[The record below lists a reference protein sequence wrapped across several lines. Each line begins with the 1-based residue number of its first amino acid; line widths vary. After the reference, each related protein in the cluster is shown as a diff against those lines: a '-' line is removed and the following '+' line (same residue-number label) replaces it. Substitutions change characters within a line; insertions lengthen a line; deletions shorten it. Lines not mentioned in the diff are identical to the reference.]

1 MKCMLCDNKKIE
13 LFIRTHAGNYLKCD
27 NCGLIQWDNIS
38 DMSNIKAIYNDKYF
52 TEKKRDGT
60 GADFIGE
67 ERLYLARFRDR
78 INRIERHVKSGGHI
92 LDIGASVGQFLF
104 VAREHGWK
112 ASGIEISGT
121 AAHMAKQRY
130 GIDIQVGTIEDIS
143 FKKDFF
149 DVVTLWHVFEHLPDP
164 KKTLKS
170 IHSILK
176 EGGLLVIELPNIGSQ
191 EAIEAGTGWSYL
203 RPCEHLYHYTLDT
216 ITMLLRNTGF
226 KVETIEYESGGTGIG
241 EMMDRIGIGR
251 VKRFLIQM
259 FPPAILFKKWIYSL
273 MTAKGSKEIMIV
285 FSTKKG

>member
-78 INRIERHVKSGGHI
+78 INRIERHVKSGGH
-92 LDIGASVGQFLF
+92 
-104 VAREHGWK
+104 
-112 ASGIEISGT
+112 
-121 AAHMAKQRY
+121 
-130 GIDIQVGTIEDIS
+130 IQVGTIEDIS